1 MALVKCPRCELN
13 YILDGG
19 DLCTVCRKEVHGGS
33 DQDDIAEL
41 CSECGENP
49 AVPGGELCL
58 SCLKEMARRL
68 SPTAT
73 EDDLIP
79 EEASLEIDSVSTM
92 DEIAIDIDD
101 EEMPADAFAGDDEEE
116 EKEDEDEEEEE
127 AGDEFTPVDPLD
139 DEEISLDELADDED
153 DDDLRD
159 R

>member
-33 DQDDIAEL
+33 EQDDIAEL

-49 AVPGGELCL
+49 VVPGGELCL

-68 SPTAT
+68 SPSAT
-73 EDDLIP
+73 EDDLVP
-79 EEASLEIDSVSTM
+79 DEAALEIDSVSTM
-92 DEIAIDIDD
+92 DEIVIDIDD
-101 EEMPADAFAGDDEEE
+101 DDEMPADAFAGDEEDE
-116 EKEDEDEEEEE
+116 DAEDEEEDEFA
-127 AGDEFTPVDPLD
+127 AGDPI
-139 DEEISLDELADDED
+139 EEGDLSLDELADDED